1 MFKNHL
7 NIHDWMSRWYNCA
20 VWVCEAVLSVQ
31 MLITN
36 TRLRLSA
43 THKKRSS
50 CLLLAWKLRKVKIS
64 IEKKTVLFVWLDQ
77 FVWLSSYG
85 NSLYAHYNFTD
96 GIDCNCTPRSKLN
109 NSICLLNKCS
119 HFEYRFLSTFCFTHT
134 HTHSSAQ

>member
-43 THKKRSS
+43 THKKKFS

-64 IEKKTVLFVWLDQ
+64 IEKKLCCLCGLISLFG
-77 FVWLSSYG
+77 WLSSYG

-119 HFEYRFLSTFCFTHT
+119 HFEYRFLSTFCFTY
-134 HTHSSAQ
+134 THSSAQ